1 MPHGCPCVVP
11 RASPESRLHHAY
23 LSEHPTW
30 WASTPIC
37 CRADSKNSGE
47 GFPTTSASIPQAYWG
62 ERRGEATGEGPT
74 CGGGLPLG
82 TQGRSTGTAHR
93 GPGASQ
99 GRGACAGR
107 PPAAR
112 AGMTPHGAQW
122 DTRGPSPPGTCHLLE
137 HPTVTGGGLQLAG
150 PLASLGH
157 PGPCSH
163 YFPQPPSSVTAPPG
177 KQGPGLQRLS
187 SHPSHLR
194 AGR

>member
-112 AGMTPHGAQW
+112 AGMTPRGAQW
-122 DTRGPSPPGTCHLLE
+122 DTRGPLPTRHLPPARTPDRKGRW
-137 HPTVTGGGLQLAG
+137 PA
-150 PLASLGH
+150 
-157 PGPCSH
+157 
-163 YFPQPPSSVTAPPG
+163 
-177 KQGPGLQRLS
+177 
-187 SHPSHLR
+187 
-194 AGR
+194 AGRATGVTRAPWPVFSLLPPAAQLRHSPARKARPRAPAPV